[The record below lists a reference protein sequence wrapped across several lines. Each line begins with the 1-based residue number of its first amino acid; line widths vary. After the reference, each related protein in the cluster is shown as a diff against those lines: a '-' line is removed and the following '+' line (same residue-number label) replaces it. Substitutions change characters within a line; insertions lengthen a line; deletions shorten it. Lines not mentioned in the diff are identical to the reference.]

1 MLFYEFY
8 TTGSYRTAIW
18 VQKGWGGLE
27 GPWVLFY
34 RIGKMCPTPA
44 VEKGCKYMQIRFPLH
59 TSCGKRVPFCC
70 FPRHAISAIANHV
83 CFAVFCVV
91 RLEAFIFRIL
101 RFPFV
106 SWRRT
111 AFAFHKKV
119 RENDLIEHARKLVT
133 FAAFQL
139 ANHAFGT
146 TSSLNEVERFQS

>member
-44 VEKGCKYMQIRFPLH
+44 VEKGGKYMKIRFSRH
-59 TSCGKRVPFCC
+59 TSWGKRGPFCC

-91 RLEAFIFRIL
+91 REAFIFRIL

-119 RENDLIEHARKLVT
+119 RENDLIEHVPYVLPHLIAMIT
-133 FAAFQL
+133 Y
-139 ANHAFGT
+139 HIYMYMYIYMYIYI
-146 TSSLNEVERFQS
+146 